1 MEDRSI
7 LRMMREMIEQDSR
20 LVDETEHLRRL
31 RARERRR
38 MGVSRGEVRVGG
50 ASTARGEK
58 EEEPVSI
65 EATEKGEGGVCQENK
80 GVKGEMD
87 VDSESTT
94 SKEKTESPPSEGG
107 KEPVDSKLESADESS
122 KQKEGSKEVG
132 LLEKSIV
139 LLEESKEGKGGE
151 ISRVEKQVSPLLEP
165 SEETSSSLLT
175 EQTNDTEFLSD
186 DDELEG
192 GQR

>member
-1 MEDRSI
+1 M
-7 LRMMREMIEQDSR
+7 RMMREMIEQDSR

-58 EEEPVSI
+58 EEPVSI

-107 KEPVDSKLESADESS
+107 KEPVGSKLESVDESS
-122 KQKEGSKEVG
+122 KQKEGSKEVV